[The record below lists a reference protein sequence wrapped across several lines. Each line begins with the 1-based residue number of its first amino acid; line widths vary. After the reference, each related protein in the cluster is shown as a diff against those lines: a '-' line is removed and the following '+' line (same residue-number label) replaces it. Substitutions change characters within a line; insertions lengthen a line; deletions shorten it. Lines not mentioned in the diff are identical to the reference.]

1 MSLAALALA
10 ERRFAD
16 GESLARLAVLQF
28 QKASSTDEEM
38 WSQALLARNLLGAGD
53 LQQAQSAVSKA
64 MALSQQTAA
73 RSARFEATL
82 AEARVNAKSGKWAQA
97 REELESML
105 GSARKFGY
113 QARLAL
119 AEIDLWAG
127 SASAPEHLAALE
139 RDARA
144 QGFLLIA
151 NQAHALAKAT

>member
-1 MSLAALALA
+1 
-10 ERRFAD
+10 
-16 GESLARLAVLQF
+16 
-28 QKASSTDEEM
+28 M

-82 AEARVNAKSGKWAQA
+82 ADARVNARSGKWTQA

-105 GSARKFGY
+105 GSARRFGY
-113 QARLAL
+113 RPYEYQSRLAL

-151 NQAHALAKAT
+151 NQAHALARQHRE